1 MKWYQSKV
9 PKLRKL
15 LYLFKFSYLFR
26 LPSAFSKKKR
36 EALLVM
42 FLRSLRKKEK
52 PEFRNDYP
60 LLSEPIANA
69 AHIPLRLSPHERKIQ
84 RLMRGII
91 LASCYTDKVDSLA
104 ALNSNRDHIVVKELS
119 NALTGLIVGLDLQT
133 AGKFLEEREFS
144 PYCHAIQTAI
154 ETSRRYKI
162 MNPDLLRTDYVK
174 FLYMAQDAVQIESV
188 VDMLGF
194 SVVTPLMTVGRF
206 CESKGIQDILK
217 DSRLPLCIT
226 PVPFLADRD
235 TLNRCLRCKDVTVD
249 ELAEESASQF
259 HASVDN
265 VTLAIRSLN
274 DANSFSNDNV
284 KTIEILLRLLKQFFS
299 PNNCTSATN
308 LAISEGHDG
317 SRLTHS
323 HSQQYAFVLQSLT
336 LWKNICRNMY
346 SLWSLAEE
354 DILSPHE
361 KYELRMTG
369 QGLQRV
375 QKAPKLFRAVQ
386 ELLHQTKKEIGT
398 WVGSEYIHLGDDQ
411 VPNAFHFIDKYGQVS
426 RIIVPLLRTLDRIQI
441 LETSDS
447 ALQAYLKEVW
457 GGCQDAQCAILR
469 DFFQHGFDGSGG
481 DNMEDAGSCI
491 DGRLTSAWNWCN
503 TIRFKPFFPLFLLA
517 GFSSFDGDMD
527 I

>member
-1 MKWYQSKV
+1 MNCRTQRGLLNTVIYIYILKEHG
-9 PKLRKL
+9 LRKE
-15 LYLFKFSYLFR
+15 R
-26 LPSAFSKKKR
+26 AFSIMFFRSFKKKER
-36 EALLVM
+36 A
-42 FLRSLRKKEK
+42 
-52 PEFRNDYP
+52 EFRNDYP

-69 AHIPLRLSPHERKIQ
+69 AHIPVRLSPQERKIQ

-91 LASCYTDKVDSLA
+91 LASCYTDKVDCFA
-104 ALNSNRDHIVVKELS
+104 ALNGNRDLIVAKELS
-119 NALTGLIVGLDLQT
+119 NTLTGLIVGLDLKE
-133 AGKFLEEREFS
+133 AHRFLEEREFD
-144 PYCHAIQTAI
+144 PYRTAIQTAI

-174 FLYMAQDAVQIESV
+174 FLYMVQDAVQIDSV

-194 SVVTPLMTVGRF
+194 SVVKPLKTVGQL
-206 CESKGIQDILK
+206 CKKEGIHDLLK
-217 DSRLPLCIT
+217 DNRLPLCVT
-226 PVPFLADRD
+226 PIPFLENRD
-235 TLNRCLRCKDVTVD
+235 ALNRCLRCKDVTV
-249 ELAEESASQF
+249 EEVAED
-259 HASVDN
+259 HARQSKCSVDT

-274 DANSFSNDNV
+274 DANCFANDNV
-284 KTIEILLRLLKQFFS
+284 KTIEILLKLLKENFS
-299 PNNCTSATN
+299 PNTCTSETN

-386 ELLHQTKKEIGT
+386 ELLQETKKEIGT

-426 RIIVPLLRTLDRIQI
+426 RILVPLLRTLDRTET
-441 LETSDS
+441 LERSGPS
-447 ALQAYLKEVW
+447 LRAYIKEVW
-457 GGCQDAQCAILR
+457 GGSRGAQRAILR

-481 DNMEDAGSCI
+481 DNMDDAGSCI

-527 I
+527 V